1 MNVRPFSLALFLFL
15 SSLITAEI
23 DNAGARLILR
33 KMDDLYRSSSS
44 RALVEMEIVTP
55 HWQRTL
61 KMEMWSK
68 GMEKTFV
75 RILEPRKERGV
86 ATLKLDNEIWNY
98 LPRTAKVIKV
108 PPSMMMGSWMGSDFT
123 NDDLVREYT
132 FYDDYR
138 FSLVPP
144 AEGDTAHIRV
154 ACVPK
159 EGVPLL
165 WARVVLTVRKSDY
178 LPVTEEFFDDKGRRM
193 RIMRF
198 SDIRTFGR
206 RTLPAVMELMPENKK
221 GQKTVVRYLDVAFDA
236 NIGDE
241 VFSLRHLQSPLKEK

>member
-1 MNVRPFSLALFLFL
+1 MKRFLFCLLL
-15 SSLITAEI
+15 SASVIVSAGNDEI
-23 DNAGARLILR
+23 RVRQILR

-44 RALVEMEIVTP
+44 RALLEMEIVTP

-68 GMEKTFV
+68 GLEKTFI
-75 RILEPRKERGV
+75 RILEPKKERGV

-98 LPRTAKVIKV
+98 LPKTAKVIKI

-138 FSLVPP
+138 FSLIAP
-144 AEGDTAHIRV
+144 ADGDTAHIRV

-159 EGVPLL
+159 AGVPLL
-165 WARVVLTVRKSDY
+165 WAKVILTVRKGDF
-178 LPVTEEFFDDKGRRM
+178 LPMTEEFFDEKGRRM

-198 SDIRTFGR
+198 SGIRTFGR
-206 RTLPAVMELMPENKK
+206 RTLPAVLELIPENKK
-221 GQKTVVRYLDVAFDA
+221 GQKTVVRYLDVTFDA
-236 NIGDE
+236 NVSDG